1 MDVKKLLDTIHLVEK
16 LKDVERHCYT
26 SGGRRESVAEHC
38 WRTAVM
44 AFFIKDE
51 FPEADIDK
59 VIRMCLVHDLGE
71 IFTGDIPVFIK
82 TEEDGKKEET
92 LLYGWVDE
100 LPEPYRTELREL
112 FEEMEERTTV
122 ESKIYKALD
131 SLEAVIQHNE
141 SDISTWEENEY
152 ELNRTYAYDRTEFS
166 AYLMELRKAIRDE
179 TEIKIENGGKNEQ
192 R

>member
-1 MDVKKLLDTIHLVEK
+1 MDVKKLLDTIHLFEK

-51 FPEADIDK
+51 LPEADIDK

-82 TEEDGKKEET
+82 TEEDGKREET
-92 LLYGWVDE
+92 LLCGWVDG

-141 SDISTWEENEY
+141 SDISTWQENEY

-166 AYLMELRKAIRDE
+166 AYLMKLRKAIRDE